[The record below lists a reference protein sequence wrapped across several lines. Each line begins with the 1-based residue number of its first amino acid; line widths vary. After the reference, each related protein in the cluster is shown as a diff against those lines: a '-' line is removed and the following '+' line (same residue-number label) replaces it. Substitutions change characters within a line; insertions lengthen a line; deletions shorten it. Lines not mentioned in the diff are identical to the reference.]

1 VIAMVK
7 KKQQFGG
14 IVIDFSNQQK
24 TLEELFGDK
33 PITPADMTKKLWKV
47 VKRNKLMK
55 RKVGRKLVV
64 YKKGDK

>member
-1 VIAMVK
+1 MVK

-14 IVIDFSNQQK
+14 IVTDFSNQQK

>member
-1 VIAMVK
+1 MVK

-14 IVIDFSNQQK
+14 IVIDFINQQK

-64 YKKGDK
+64 YKKGEK

>member
-1 VIAMVK
+1 MVK

-55 RKVGRKLVV
+55 RKVGRKIVV
-64 YKKGDK
+64 YKKGEK

>member
-1 VIAMVK
+1 MVK

-14 IVIDFSNQQK
+14 IVIDFINQQK

>member
-14 IVIDFSNQQK
+14 IVIDFINQQK

>member
-1 VIAMVK
+1 MVK

-64 YKKGDK
+64 YKKGEK

>member
-1 VIAMVK
+1 MVK

>member
-1 VIAMVK
+1 MVK

-24 TLEELFGDK
+24 TLEELFGNK

-55 RKVGRKLVV
+55 RKVGRKFVV
-64 YKKGDK
+64 YKKGEK

>member
-1 VIAMVK
+1 MV

-14 IVIDFSNQQK
+14 IVIDFINQQK

-64 YKKGDK
+64 YKKGEK

>member
-64 YKKGDK
+64 YKKGEK

>member
-1 VIAMVK
+1 MV

-14 IVIDFSNQQK
+14 IVIDFINQQK

>member
-1 VIAMVK
+1 MVK

-24 TLEELFGDK
+24 TLEELFGNK